1 VKTKKTKRAPRKTG
15 RALAVRKPN
24 QMVELAQHM
33 ATMVQSLD
41 SRITSMGEAIGRF
54 DQYREQI
61 NQRLLEIVD
70 GKQLVLD
77 PVLSQ
82 RLQTMANTLSAPTYV
97 IEGKGSDGKY
107 RTLNILSVGAFAG
120 TVKIQ
125 VQVPETGLAGRPTPD
140 FRPLDP
146 VQATGAGQPAPL
158 KKGDDID
165 PLLQR

>member
-1 VKTKKTKRAPRKTG
+1 MKTKKTKRAPRK
-15 RALAVRKPN
+15 AVAVRHENRMVILFN
-24 QMVELAQHM
+24 QI
-33 ATMVQSLD
+33 ATFVKLLD

-54 DQYREQI
+54 DQYREQV
-61 NQRLLEIVD
+61 NKRLLEIVD

-97 IEGKGSDGKY
+97 IEGKGYDGKY
-107 RTLNILSVGAFAG
+107 RTLPILSVGAFAG

-125 VQVPETGLAGRPTPD
+125 VMGEVVTPRANVGG
-140 FRPLDP
+140 FAQPMDP
-146 VQATGAGQPAPL
+146 VHATGAGQPAPL
-158 KKGDDID
+158 AKGEVD

>member
-1 VKTKKTKRAPRKTG
+1 MKTRRIPRKVI
-15 RALAVRKPN
+15 AIRKPN
-24 QMVELAQHM
+24 PVIKLAQQM
-33 ATMVQSLD
+33 AAMLQAQD

-54 DQYREQI
+54 DQYREQV

-82 RLQTMANTLSAPTYV
+82 RLQTMAQTLQAPTYV
-97 IEGKGSDGKY
+97 IEGKGADGKY

-125 VQVPETGLAGRPTPD
+125 VNLDGALPKPYLI
-140 FRPLDP
+140 PLD
-146 VQATGAGQPAPL
+146 VVHTTGGVEPLPL
-158 KKGDDID
+158 KPGEVD

>member
-1 VKTKKTKRAPRKTG
+1 VKTKAKKTKRPTRKPG
-15 RALAVRKPN
+15 RAVAVRKSSAF
-24 QMVELAQHM
+24 VALAQDM
-33 ATMVQSLD
+33 RTMFNSFD

-54 DQYREQI
+54 DQYREQV
-61 NQRLLEIVD
+61 NRRLLEIVD

-82 RLQTMANTLSAPTYV
+82 RLQTMANTLQAPTYV
-97 IEGKGSDGKY
+97 IEGKGVDGKY

-125 VQVPETGLAGRPTPD
+125 VALEGALSKPHLVPPDAVYATEVAEPTP
-140 FRPLDP
+140 
-146 VQATGAGQPAPL
+146 L
-158 KKGDDID
+158 KPGEVD